1 MHKASA
7 ENPKYEIAFWSSINA
22 GKNGTKTLRERERHR
37 ERERERERE
46 MLAKLARL
54 LRRRELIGTDKA
66 GNCYYLHNEKIEG
79 ALVEKRWVE
88 FKDGPDPKTIPVEW
102 TSWLAGTR
110 NIAPTP
116 EEMSQLEEQR
126 RLIKVKALF
135 LEKEE
140 EKRRFRAKSLQHIS
154 PDVSS
159 PQSMEM
165 LFQQIGNINPQA
177 GDQSPLLND
186 AAASQ
191 KTDSSKDA
199 EPSSRTSEPVGHGD
213 TFIPGTWR
221 PS

>member
-1 MHKASA
+1 
-7 ENPKYEIAFWSSINA
+7 
-22 GKNGTKTLRERERHR
+22 
-37 ERERERERE
+37 
-46 MLAKLARL
+46 
-54 LRRRELIGTDKA
+54 
-66 GNCYYLHNEKIEG
+66 
-79 ALVEKRWVE
+79 
-88 FKDGPDPKTIPVEW
+88 
-102 TSWLAGTR
+102 
-110 NIAPTP
+110 
-116 EEMSQLEEQR
+116 MSQLEEQR

>member
-1 MHKASA
+1 MNLNRYYRYYHK
-7 ENPKYEIAFWSSINA
+7 
-22 GKNGTKTLRERERHR
+22 
-37 ERERERERE
+37 
-46 MLAKLARL
+46 MLCDFTGNTFAML
-54 LRRRELIGTDKA
+54 LVT
-66 GNCYYLHNEKIEG
+66 
-79 ALVEKRWVE
+79 V
-88 FKDGPDPKTIPVEW
+88 
-102 TSWLAGTR
+102 
-110 NIAPTP
+110 
-116 EEMSQLEEQR
+116 
-126 RLIKVKALF
+126 